1 MTGNLIQYYNYR
13 ILALVLFF
21 GLLSVLQLDNLMLG
35 EESFLQV
42 SESVQI
48 TVQWP
53 GKTAL
58 QVEEKITIPWEQ
70 ILKGI
75 SGYKEI
81 ESISERGS
89 SQIHLEL
96 EEDIKKEDIIAAI
109 RNEYLLQRQRFPID
123 SLSPKIQIRK
133 LEDQFIVILQK
144 ISKNSDSSRHRLE
157 SQIRNIAGV
166 SSFVHHPG
174 SEKEVVLELQRD
186 RIQGFEFPSIS
197 VVFDTIRNYNFGFHY
212 DLEQGL
218 WFQMDFPLNPK
229 DWSNFGIP
237 SRFGEGLLVSSF
249 GTVSLRE
256 KKSHHGTR
264 INGIQSE
271 TILINAKNGASLYH
285 ITRELN
291 SLLSNEKDWILLYT
305 SYQDFFYDLS
315 RFFVLFFL
323 LDLIL
328 LLSPIFFRIEIKT
341 ILYRLLSF
349 YIASLLFLGIASV
362 FSFSIGRS
370 TLFQFLVWK
379 YFLILFPVRRLGK
392 WTLSNFVS
400 VLILWIF
407 VLLHWIPKILGI
419 ISLVHLYF
427 LLAVPFLKN
436 LFLSFDKK
444 SNPSFPLFSKNK
456 NFPNKQWN
464 FWKNQDS
471 QKKTKLFFV
480 GVFLIIGILFSFGSS
495 LGFVPV
501 TSSYGTVQIGR
512 LEFPTSLPE
521 HESIRITKQVEN
533 EILSRKI
540 TDLLILKQ
548 NPSSAVF
555 YFRLNELG
563 EKNGFKNLPT
573 ESGYF
578 HLLGESDSN
587 SNRKIRFS
595 NANTE
600 ILEKKIFSIIPWLRT
615 KKEVEEVVMCFQPST
630 DGWDLQSP
638 AKYRNLLGFDL
649 NESIRERSL
658 DLQSSIVGKMI
669 FEKKIT
675 DIRFFVKSDNQLDR
689 YPQKPIKMPSGIP
702 VFTELF
708 TNYKTVKTQGRIYRK
723 NSETSLE
730 ILVKGK
736 SIHWKVLESKILKF
750 LGNGIVRLSE
760 TLPIKDSLPKY
771 RPVFVLLL
779 SVLLLYR
786 KKYKTFWLIPCICFM
801 FLWRINISLL
811 GGDYFLFGTVL
822 SFLFFLLLWIPRS
835 SLHASLLIP
844 FSLLFGFSYLLP
856 GLGGKFFMGGFL
868 LISIFFFLYLKM
880 LKKWEIMKT
889 KLII

>member
-1 MTGNLIQYYNYR
+1 MTGNLIQYYRYR
-13 ILALVLFF
+13 IFALVLF
-21 GLLSVLQLDNLMLG
+21 LSMLSVFQLGELLLG

-42 SESVQI
+42 PESIQI

-58 QVEEKITIPWEQ
+58 QVEEKITKPWEQ

-96 EEDIKKEDIIAAI
+96 EEDIKKEDIVATI
-109 RNEYLLQRQRFPID
+109 RNEYLLQRQRFPTD
-123 SLSPKIQIRK
+123 SLSPKIQIKK

-144 ISKNSDSSRHRLE
+144 ISKNSDRSRRRLE
-157 SQIRNIAGV
+157 NQIRNIAGV

-174 SEKEVVLELQRD
+174 SEKEVVLEIQGN
-186 RIQGFEFPSIS
+186 RIQSFEFPSVS
-197 VVFDTIRNYNFGFHY
+197 VLFDSIRNYNFGFHY

-218 WFQMDFPLNPK
+218 WFQKDFPLNPK

-249 GTVSLRE
+249 GTVSMRE

-264 INGIQSE
+264 INGLQSE
-271 TILINAKNGASLYH
+271 TILINAKSGTSLYH
-285 ITRELN
+285 ITGELT
-291 SLLSNEKDWILLYT
+291 SLLSNDKDWILLYT
-305 SYQDFFYDLS
+305 SYQDFFNDLS

-323 LDLIL
+323 LDLVL
-328 LLSPIFFRIEIKT
+328 LISPIFFRIEIKT
-341 ILYRLLSF
+341 VLYRLLSF
-349 YIASLLFLGIASV
+349 YIASLLFLGLSSV

-370 TLFQFLVWK
+370 TLFQLLVWK
-379 YFLILFPVRRLGK
+379 YFLVIFPVRRLGK
-392 WTLSNFVS
+392 WNLPNFVS

-427 LLAVPFLKN
+427 LLLVPFLKN
-436 LFLSFDKK
+436 LFLSFSKK
-444 SNPSFPLFSKNK
+444 SFSCFPLLTKNK
-456 NFPNKQWN
+456 YFPYKQWN
-464 FWKNQDS
+464 FGENQDS
-471 QKKTKLFFV
+471 QKKTRVFFV
-480 GVFLIIGILFSFGSS
+480 GLCLIIGILVSFGSS

-501 TSSYGTVQIGR
+501 TSSYGTVQIAR

-521 HESIRITKQVEN
+521 PESIRITKQVEN

-578 HLLGESDSN
+578 HLLGESESN
-587 SNRKIRFS
+587 SDRKIRFS

-600 ILEKKIFSIIPWLRT
+600 ILEKKIFSIIPWLQT
-615 KKEVEEVVMCFQPST
+615 KKEVEEVVLCFQPST
-630 DGWDLQSP
+630 DGWNFQSP

-649 NESIRERSL
+649 NDSIRERSL
-658 DLQSSIVGKMI
+658 ELQSSIVGKMI
-669 FEKKIT
+669 FEKKIM
-675 DIRFFVKSDNQLDR
+675 DIRFFVKPDNQLDR
-689 YPQKPIKMPSGIP
+689 YPQKPIKMSSGNP
-702 VFTELF
+702 VFTETF

-723 NSETSLE
+723 NGETSLE

-736 SIHWKVLESKILKF
+736 SIHWEELESKIRKL
-750 LGNGIVRLSE
+750 LGNDIVRLSE
-760 TLPIKDSLPKY
+760 TIPTKESLPKY
-771 RPVFVLLL
+771 RPVFVLML
-779 SVLLLYR
+779 SVLFLYR
-786 KKYKTFWLIPCICFM
+786 KKHKTFWLIPCICFL
-801 FLWRINISLL
+801 FLWRINTSVL
-811 GGDYFLFGTVL
+811 GGDYFLYGTVL
-822 SFLFFLLLWIPRS
+822 SFLFILLLWIPRS
-835 SLHASLLIP
+835 TLHASLLIP

-868 LISIFFFLYLKM
+868 LISIFFLLYLKM
-880 LKKWEIMKT
+880 LQKWKIMKT